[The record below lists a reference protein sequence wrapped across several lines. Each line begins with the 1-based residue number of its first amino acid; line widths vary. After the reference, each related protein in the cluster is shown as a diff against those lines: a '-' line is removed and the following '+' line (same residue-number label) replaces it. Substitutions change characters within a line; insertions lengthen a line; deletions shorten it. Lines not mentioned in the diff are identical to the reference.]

1 LQNPADYK
9 VRRRT
14 TLSPEEVVR
23 PGLFLFIRNCYRY
36 LMPKPRGREH
46 SSLTE
51 TAEAV
56 VYELK
61 RIPGIK
67 MIAPGE
73 IRSNKKSSQTRY
85 VTANFTTA
93 GFELLISGQ
102 SIQKVAIHT
111 DRDPKEIFA
120 ALKERKKLRG
130 FIFKER
136 DRKPGV

>member
-1 LQNPADYK
+1 
-9 VRRRT
+9 
-14 TLSPEEVVR
+14 
-23 PGLFLFIRNCYRY
+23 
-36 LMPKPRGREH
+36 MPKPRGREH

-73 IRSNKKSSQTRY
+73 IRSNKRNTSTRF
-85 VTANFTTA
+85 VTANYTVA
-93 GFELLISGQ
+93 GFELLITGQ
-102 SIQKVAIHT
+102 SAQKVAVHT

-120 ALKERKKLRG
+120 SLKESKKLRD

-136 DRKPGV
+136 ERKPGI